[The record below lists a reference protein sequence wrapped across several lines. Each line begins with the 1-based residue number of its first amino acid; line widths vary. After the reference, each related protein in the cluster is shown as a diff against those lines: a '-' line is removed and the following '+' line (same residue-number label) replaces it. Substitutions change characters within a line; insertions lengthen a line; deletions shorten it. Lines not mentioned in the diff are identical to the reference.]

1 MENMKNMSIFTR
13 TTNLTPAE
21 RACAEVVK
29 RTIEM
34 VENGNLTELEG
45 SMRIWGARDVL
56 MSVDPGSPFWR
67 EMLVIEMLTLE
78 QKMMK

>member
-1 MENMKNMSIFTR
+1 MKNMSIFTR

-34 VENGNLTELEG
+34 VEKGDLSKLEG
-45 SMRIWGARDVL
+45 SLRIWGARDVL
-56 MSVDPGSPFWR
+56 ISVDPKSPFWR
-67 EMLVIEMLTLE
+67 EMLELE
-78 QKMMK
+78 HKMMK

>member
-1 MENMKNMSIFTR
+1 MKNMSIFTR

-29 RTIEM
+29 RTLEL
-34 VENGNLTELEG
+34 VNEGLLTKTEG

-56 MSVDPGSPFWR
+56 LSVDPESPFR
-67 EMLVIEMLTLE
+67 KEMFEIEQRIL
-78 QKMMK
+78 K

>member
-1 MENMKNMSIFTR
+1 MENMSIFTENMSIFTR

-21 RACAEVVK
+21 RACAVVVK
-29 RTIEM
+29 GTMELIEK
-34 VENGNLTELEG
+34 GALTKLEG

-56 MSVDPGSPFWR
+56 MSVDPESTFWR
-67 EMLVIEMLTLE
+67 EMIEIE